1 MARAKRCIMPGFG
14 TGFINLIKSVC
25 IGAVEYMPPVKNRR
39 FSGHKSVKLPEESGN
54 EKEASREKRRNGQ
67 AG

>member
-14 TGFINLIKSVC
+14 TGFINFIKCVC
-25 IGAVEYMPPVKNRR
+25 TVAAEYMPPVEN
-39 FSGHKSVKLPEESGN
+39 GHFYGRGSIALPEESGN